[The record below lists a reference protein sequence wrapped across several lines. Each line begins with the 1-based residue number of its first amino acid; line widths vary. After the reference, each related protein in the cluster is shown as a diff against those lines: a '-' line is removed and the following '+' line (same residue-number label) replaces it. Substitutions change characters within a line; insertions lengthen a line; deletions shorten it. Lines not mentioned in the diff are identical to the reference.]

1 MHQTLEKLY
10 NVQFEFQSNLF
21 PEIKEELGDLSK
33 LQQKFV
39 QALEISQLDAF
50 IPYIGK
56 RKCRPTKSRMALAR
70 AFLAKSIYNM
80 ATTEILIER
89 LNSDL
94 SLRRLC
100 GYERRNQLPSQST
113 FSRAFKEF
121 AEMGLADK
129 VHEYIINEY
138 FDKHIVGHIS
148 RDSTAIN
155 AREKPIKVP
164 NKETNPPKKRG
175 RPKKGEVRTKELTRL
190 EKQSLGMTIK
200 AMLLDLPMFCNIGT
214 KKNSKGYKTSWQG
227 YKLHIDCSDNEFLVE
242 HVEEVKAFNVVK
254 GFLNIE
260 ISDAYYL
267 NFFNSIKAND
277 TFGFCEE
284 NTNKKAI
291 MVEYASPNTN
301 KPLHLGHVRNVML
314 GYSVANILKASG
326 RKVYKTQI
334 INDRGI

>member
-1 MHQTLEKLY
+1 
-10 NVQFEFQSNLF
+10 
-21 PEIKEELGDLSK
+21 
-33 LQQKFV
+33 
-39 QALEISQLDAF
+39 
-50 IPYIGK
+50 
-56 RKCRPTKSRMALAR
+56 MALAR

-190 EKQSLGMTIK
+190 EK
-200 AMLLDLPMFCNIGT
+200 LDLPMFCNIGT

-227 YKLHIDCSDNEFLVE
+227 YKLHIG
-242 HVEEVKAFNVVK
+242 FN
-254 GFLNIE
+254 L
-260 ISDAYYL
+260 
-267 NFFNSIKAND
+267 SIR
-277 TFGFCEE
+277 
-284 NTNKKAI
+284 
-291 MVEYASPNTN
+291 S
-301 KPLHLGHVRNVML
+301 
-314 GYSVANILKASG
+314 
-326 RKVYKTQI
+326 
-334 INDRGI
+334 